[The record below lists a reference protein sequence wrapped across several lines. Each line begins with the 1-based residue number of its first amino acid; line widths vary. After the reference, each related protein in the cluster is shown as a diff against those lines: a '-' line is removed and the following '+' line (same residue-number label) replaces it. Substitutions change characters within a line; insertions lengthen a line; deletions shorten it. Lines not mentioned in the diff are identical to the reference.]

1 VNSRQWL
8 NRWPPMRA
16 RNCVIGFRSPFAAR
30 QEMRRGIIRRTGLP
44 WTGGNGAGKSEM
56 WMKDILIGL
65 AVFAI
70 IFGGALLG
78 MVLGKVL
85 PDQHLSTDSRDAIR
99 IVMGMLATLSAVVL
113 GLLTGSSMAS
123 LGEKE
128 NELRA
133 AGVQFILLDRTLA
146 EYGPETAQIRVTLK
160 GLLAERIGQIWPE
173 EDRPVSL
180 TALGSGAGIT
190 LVQRDLFALSPQTEQ
205 ERWLRSHALE
215 ITDEIG
221 ESRWTTIEQI
231 GSRFPWGF
239 FMVVVGWLA
248 VIFASFGLFAPRNIS
263 MAAALLIA
271 AVALAVPIFMML
283 EMDQPYGGIVKIPS
297 TSLRVAL
304 EQLGEN

>member
-1 VNSRQWL
+1 MREHYRFISAYTIHCITRHA
-8 NRWPPMRA
+8 PMYH
-16 RNCVIGFRSPFAAR
+16 SPN
-30 QEMRRGIIRRTGLP
+30 QEPVDRGID
-44 WTGGNGAGKSEM
+44 AGKSEKR
-56 WMKDILIGL
+56 MKDVLIGL

-70 IFGGALLG
+70 IFGGAMLG

-85 PDQHLSTDSRDAIR
+85 PEQHLSTDSRDSIR

-113 GLLTGSSMAS
+113 GLLTGTSMTS

-128 NELRA
+128 SELRA

-146 EYGPETAQIRVTLK
+146 EYGPETDNIRLTLK
-160 GLLAERIGQIWPE
+160 ELLAQRIGQIWPE

-248 VIFASFGLFAPRNIS
+248 VIFASFGLFAPRNFS

-271 AVALAVPIFMML
+271 AGALAVPIFMML

-304 EQLGEN
+304 EQLGQS

>member
-1 VNSRQWL
+1 VD
-8 NRWPPMRA
+8 
-16 RNCVIGFRSPFAAR
+16 
-30 QEMRRGIIRRTGLP
+30 RGID
-44 WTGGNGAGKSEM
+44 AGKSEKR
-56 WMKDILIGL
+56 MKDVLIGL

-78 MVLGKVL
+78 MVLGKIL
-85 PDQHLSTDSRDAIR
+85 PEQHLSTDSRDSIR

-113 GLLTGSSMAS
+113 GLLTGSSMTS

-128 NELRA
+128 SELRA

-146 EYGPETAQIRVTLK
+146 EYGSETAQIRVLLK
-160 GLLAERIGQIWPE
+160 ELLAQRIGQIWPE
-173 EDRPVSL
+173 EDSPVSL
-180 TALGSGAGIT
+180 TALGSGAGIN
-190 LVQRDLFALSPQTEQ
+190 LVQRDLFALSPHTEQ

-221 ESRWTTIEQI
+221 ESRWTTVEQI
-231 GSRFPWGF
+231 SSRFPWGF

-248 VIFASFGLFAPRNIS
+248 VIFASFGLFAPRNFS

-271 AVALAVPIFMML
+271 AGALAVPIFMML

-304 EQLGEN
+304 EQLGES